1 MDVPANSQ
9 VIVKVLAMDV
19 QCPWDYVQFGIEG
32 QAPMMRLCPLEKVG
46 RTYTMLPKTEGD
58 QIKFYTNPSIFLSL

>member
-58 QIKFYTNPSIFLSL
+58 